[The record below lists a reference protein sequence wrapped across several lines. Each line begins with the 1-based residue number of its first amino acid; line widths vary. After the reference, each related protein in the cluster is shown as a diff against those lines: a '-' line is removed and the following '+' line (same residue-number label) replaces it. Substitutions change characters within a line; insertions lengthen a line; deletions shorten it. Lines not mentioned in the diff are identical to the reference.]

1 MRLAGRIAA
10 AIEVLA
16 DIQTRHRPVAEAL
29 RDWGLSHRFAGSGDR
44 AAIGNLVYDTLRHRA
59 SLAWR
64 MDADTPRALALGAAV
79 VHGGAQA
86 AGLNDQFAGDR
97 HAPDALS
104 ESELAQLTAAGLSG
118 APDWVSADI
127 AEWTAPLFEE
137 TFGAAWPDEA
147 RALAERPPL
156 DLRVNTLKAEPDK
169 VARQLARLGVVHCP
183 YAPNGLRVPAST
195 GDRRHPNIQS
205 EEAFRRGRIE
215 VQDEGSQIAALLVRA
230 SPGDQVLDL
239 CAGAGGKTLALAAA
253 MQNKGQIY
261 AYDADRNRLAAI
273 YERVKRADVRNVQIR
288 PPGPKA
294 LGGADALAGLEG
306 HMDRVLVDAPCSGSG
321 VWRRRPDAKWR
332 LSAEALDRRTGEQAK
347 ALAEAAVFVKPGG
360 SLVYVTCSLFARE
373 NSVPVAAFLA
383 GRDDFTACDM
393 GAVWREAFG
402 AGIEPPR
409 HCGTDHVILS
419 PASTATDG
427 FFIAAL
433 KRNG

>member
-64 MDADTPRALALGAAV
+64 MEADTPRALALGAAV
-79 VHGGAQA
+79 LHGGAEA
-86 AGLNDQFAGDR
+86 AGLNDLFAGDR

-104 ESELAQLTAAGLSG
+104 DSELAQLTAAGLSG
-118 APDWVSADI
+118 APDWVSADCP
-127 AEWTAPLFEE
+127 EWTAPLFEE

-169 VARQLARLGVVHCP
+169 VARQLARLNVVRSP
-183 YAPNGLRVPAST
+183 YAPDGLRIPAST

-205 EEAFRRGRIE
+205 DEAYRRGRIE
-215 VQDEGSQIAALLVRA
+215 VQDEGSQIAAMLVGA
-230 SPGDQVLDL
+230 SAGDQVLDL

-288 PPGPKA
+288 PPS
-294 LGGADALAGLEG
+294 ADALAGLEG

-332 LSAEALDRRTGEQAK
+332 LSAEALDKRTDEQAK
-347 ALAEAAVFVKPGG
+347 ALGEAAVFVKPGG
-360 SLVYVTCSLFARE
+360 ILVYVTCSLFARE
-373 NSVPVAAFLA
+373 NSVPIKAFLT

-393 GAVWREAFG
+393 VEVWREAFG

-409 HCGTDHVILS
+409 HCGTDRVILS

-433 KRNG
+433 RRTG